1 MLFWQLVQ
9 ILAYCGKQVSV
20 WIYAQQVLC
29 VAGSMRMMA
38 SGDVIA
44 IPLAERLR
52 EKARAARMAA
62 TVPSRADHPEPA
74 VAIAPLVAEGAL
86 AFAVAGAAHRH
97 QVLASPSQSGASTPE
112 SRWHSAFGSTAGIFS
127 GYILLMLPSQ
137 IVGASAW
144 PYLHCITALS
154 DGHLLKPQL

>member
-1 MLFWQLVQ
+1 
-9 ILAYCGKQVSV
+9 
-20 WIYAQQVLC
+20 
-29 VAGSMRMMA
+29 MRMMA

-62 TVPSRADHPEPA
+62 TVPSQADHPEPA
-74 VAIAPLVAEGAL
+74 VAIAPLVAEGAV

-97 QVLASPSQSGASTPE
+97 QVLASPSQSGATTPE

-127 GYILLMLPSQ
+127 GYIFLLPPSKSFA
-137 IVGASAW
+137 ASTW
-144 PYLHCITALS
+144 PYLQYITALN
-154 DGHLLKPQL
+154 DGHPLNHSSR